1 MLAVEIRWRRDL
13 VGRADHD
20 PIDVSQMV
28 SSTAELA
35 LDLDQDAFDS
45 VLLMDG
51 LMLLPAAWGCRMEAK
66 RHRLSARF

>member
-1 MLAVEIRWRRDL
+1 RDL

-28 SSTAELA
+28 SSAAELA

-45 VLLMDG
+45 MLLMDG
-51 LMLLPAAWGCRMEAK
+51 LMLLPAGWIRV
-66 RHRLSARF
+66 